1 MQTYHY
7 IMCLSTVFCSI
18 PSTFFEKCLFSW
30 TIVVKCAYQEVVMK
44 ITDSQHRLIEIMHE
58 FGVNQEEIARRTGI
72 TKSAISNYIIGKREP
87 RQDKISMISEA
98 FGVDPAWVMGYDVP
112 MFPRNN
118 ARIAETDSAHL
129 IKYMKL
135 SPSEQKHVDRLID
148 SMLESRQ

>member
-1 MQTYHY
+1 
-7 IMCLSTVFCSI
+7 
-18 PSTFFEKCLFSW
+18 
-30 TIVVKCAYQEVVMK
+30 MK

-112 MFPRNN
+112 MSPRNN
-118 ARIAETDSAHL
+118 AKIGTADADHM

-148 SMLESRQ
+148 SMLESKK